1 MAVRSMMIRWRQ
13 VIAAKENKNLK
24 FERSR
29 SGIRR
34 NCVSYAVLTLSVTS
48 MMSFTETAAA
58 QVPADIEAGLV
69 KMGHIVDPPCTAK
82 LYRPLMPANDITSSA
97 SPLYPGIT
105 IAREKSFGPDPKD
118 VVDVFTA
125 DKGAESRPVLIYVPG
140 GGGNKIELQDKE
152 ANAFYDNIGRW
163 ATKNGMVYVQMQ
175 RHGGPGWDA
184 GAKDISSMIQWV
196 EANISKYHGNPDR
209 MFIWAHSAG
218 NMPLGTYIGR
228 PELYGPKGVGVKGV
242 IFMSPAAFDIAPL
255 ELPPPAPGSN
265 PMAALT
271 ESGKT
276 CDVKGGA
283 FSSSGALPGRTAGQ
297 PGGPDAPLGPPA
309 GGPPASGAA
318 GRPAGGPPAG
328 FGGPPVDAAT
338 RLARSSLPELKKTSV
353 KIILANAELDPG
365 ADSSV
370 NKGVMSFNQ
379 ILHDE
384 LCKEGPEH
392 CPTLLYFKG
401 ESHMSEVFSPDTPD
415 KTVTGPILS
424 WMKKIK

>member
-1 MAVRSMMIRWRQ
+1 LKKQVLSAFLAISFAV
-13 VIAAKENKNLK
+13 VAAE
-24 FERSR
+24 
-29 SGIRR
+29 
-34 NCVSYAVLTLSVTS
+34 
-48 MMSFTETAAA
+48 A
-58 QVPADIEAGLV
+58 QVPANIEEQLV

-82 LYRPLMPANDITSSA
+82 LYRPLMPANDIRSSA

-105 IAREKSFGPDPKD
+105 VVRDASFGPNPKD
-118 VVDVFTA
+118 VVDIFTA
-125 DKGAESRPVLIYVPG
+125 DKGPASRPVLIYVPG
-140 GGGNKIELQDKE
+140 GGGNKIELQDKD

-163 ATKNGMVYVQMQ
+163 ATKNGMVYVNMQ

-196 EANISKYHGNPDR
+196 EANISKYHGNPNR

-242 IFMSPAAFDIAPL
+242 IFMSPAPFDIAPL
-255 ELPPPAPGSN
+255 ELPPPPAGSN
-265 PMAALT
+265 PLAALS

-276 CDVKGGA
+276 CGVEGGA

-297 PGGPDAPLGPPA
+297 PGGPDAAFARPPA
-309 GGPPASGAA
+309 GSGR
-318 GRPAGGPPAG
+318 GPAGGGAPAG

-353 KIILANAELDPG
+353 KIMLANAELDPG
-365 ADSSV
+365 ADPAV
-370 NKGVMSFNQ
+370 DRGMMPFIQ

-384 LCKEGPEH
+384 LCKEGPAH
-392 CPTLLYFKG
+392 CPTLLYAKG
-401 ESHMSEVFSPDTPD
+401 ESHMSEVFSIDTPD
-415 KTVTGPILS
+415 KTVSGPILV

>member
-1 MAVRSMMIRWRQ
+1 MKHLLGAFLAVSLGM
-13 VIAAKENKNLK
+13 VAAE
-24 FERSR
+24 
-29 SGIRR
+29 
-34 NCVSYAVLTLSVTS
+34 
-48 MMSFTETAAA
+48 A

-82 LYRPLMPANDITSSA
+82 LYRPLMPANDVRSNA

-105 IAREKSFGPDPKD
+105 VVRDASFGPNPKD
-118 VVDVFTA
+118 VVDIFTA
-125 DKGAESRPVLIYVPG
+125 DKGPASRPVLIYVPG
-140 GGGNKIELQDKE
+140 GGGNKLELQDPE
-152 ANAFYDNIGRW
+152 ANAFYDNIMRW
-163 ATKNGMVYVQMQ
+163 ATKNGMVGVNMQ

-196 EANISKYHGNPDR
+196 EANIGKYHGNPDR

-255 ELPPPAPGSN
+255 EVPPPPGGGN

-271 ESGKT
+271 DSGKT
-276 CDVKGGA
+276 CGVQGGA
-283 FSSSGALPGRTAGQ
+283 FSSSGALPGKTQGQ
-297 PGGPDAPLGPPA
+297 PGGPDAPLGPP
-309 GGPPASGAA
+309 PGAA
-318 GRPAGGPPAG
+318 PGGRPAGGPPAG

-365 ADSSV
+365 VDE
-370 NKGVMSFNQ
+370 KGIMPFNQ
-379 ILHDE
+379 VLHDD
-384 LCKEGPEH
+384 LCKEGPDH
-392 CPTLLYFKG
+392 CPLLLYFKG
-401 ESHMSEVFSPDTPD
+401 ESHMSEVFSLDTPD
-415 KTVTGPILS
+415 KTVSGPILA
-424 WMKKIK
+424 WIKKIK

>member
-1 MAVRSMMIRWRQ
+1 LKKQ
-13 VIAAKENKNLK
+13 V
-24 FERSR
+24 
-29 SGIRR
+29 
-34 NCVSYAVLTLSVTS
+34 LSTFLA
-48 MMSFTETAAA
+48 MSFAVVAAEA
-58 QVPADIEAGLV
+58 QVPANIEAQLV

-105 IAREKSFGPDPKD
+105 VVRDASFGTNPKD
-118 VVDVFTA
+118 VVDIFTA
-125 DKGAESRPVLIYVPG
+125 DKGPASRPVLIYVPG

-163 ATKNGMVYVQMQ
+163 ATKNGMVYVNMQ

-242 IFMSPAAFDIAPL
+242 IFMSPAPFDIAPL
-255 ELPPPAPGSN
+255 QVPPPPAGSN
-265 PMAALT
+265 PLAALS

-276 CDVKGGA
+276 CGVAGGA
-283 FSSSGALPGRTAGQ
+283 FSSSGALPGRAEGQ
-297 PGGPDAPLGPPA
+297 PGGPDAAPARPPA
-309 GGPPASGAA
+309 GSRRGPKGGA
-318 GRPAGGPPAG
+318 PAG

-353 KIILANAELDPG
+353 KIMLANAELDPG
-365 ADSSV
+365 ADPAV
-370 NKGVMSFNQ
+370 DGGLMPFIK
-379 ILHDE
+379 ILHDD
-384 LCKEGPEH
+384 LCKEGPAH
-392 CPTLLYFKG
+392 CPTLLYAKG
-401 ESHMSEVFSPDTPD
+401 ESHMSEVFSIGTPD
-415 KTVTGPILS
+415 KTVSGPILA